1 MKNIWFVD
9 DDVEMSHAISLILRL
24 LGYDMRA
31 FHDARSTVRALK
43 LGDRPDVLI
52 LDISMPEVSGV
63 DLLEFIRRRMGWNDF
78 PILMLSSEA
87 TDAQVDQA
95 LELGANGFVAKPVT
109 IEELEAA
116 IEKALSTNTHP
127 AYAPGGAQSRKE

>member
-9 DDVEMSHAISLILRL
+9 DDVEMSHAISLILGL
-24 LGYDMRA
+24 LGYQMRA

-43 LGDRPDVLI
+43 EGEQPDILI

-63 DLLEFIRRRMGWNDF
+63 DLLEFIRKRMGWNSF

-95 LELGANGFVAKPVT
+95 LDLGANGFVAKPVT
-109 IEELEAA
+109 IEELDEA
-116 IEKALSTNTHP
+116 IVKALSTNGNSEKVTRGTL
-127 AYAPGGAQSRKE
+127 Y